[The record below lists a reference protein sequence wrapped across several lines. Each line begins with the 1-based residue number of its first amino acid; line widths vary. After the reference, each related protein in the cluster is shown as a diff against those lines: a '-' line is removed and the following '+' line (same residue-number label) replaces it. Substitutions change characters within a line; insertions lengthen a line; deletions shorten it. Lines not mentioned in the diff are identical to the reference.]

1 MAEKKIEREWILHS
15 DLDKL
20 VDEYDPQYVILISAR
35 NDGKSY
41 AVKYRALKRAIE
53 KGEKFTYLRR
63 YEIDLKRA
71 DPAYYWNDFYK
82 ADNNVVMELTKGQ
95 YNCII
100 AKNRAEF
107 WLANRHG
114 KKVEEGELIGYIH
127 ALSVASSYK
136 SLQFPDVGSIIYEE
150 FVSDRYLYNEPR
162 KMLNYVSTV
171 LRGENKIVW
180 MIGNTISRISPY
192 YREFELTHFNKMQ
205 PGDVDTYDEHYTLED
220 GTETTSR
227 IIVHIPDI
235 KKKGNGIKS
244 MFFGSAAH
252 MIAGQQ
258 WDVEEQPHLMDKRSE
273 YHTMYEM
280 VFDYDQNACYLMTL
294 LQSHKDPG
302 RILWYVEPKT
312 TELQER
318 TRIVCPRL
326 NEKAGPLY
334 TNRFTAISERER
346 KAFRLL
352 DYGRIAYSD
361 NLTGTEFKR
370 ALAMSRTPDNSRE

>member
-1 MAEKKIEREWILHS
+1 MAEKKIEREWILAS

-20 VDEYDPQYVILISAR
+20 VNDYDPQYVMLISAR

-41 AVKYRALKRAIE
+41 AVKYRALERAV
-53 KGEKFTYLRR
+53 KFGEKFTYLRR

-82 ADNNVVMELTKGQ
+82 SNDNVVERLTEGK

-107 WLANRHG
+107 HLAKKEG

-150 FVSDRYLYNEPR
+150 FVSDRFLFGEPR

-171 LRGENKIVW
+171 LRGENKVVW
-180 MIGNTISRISPY
+180 MIGNTITKINPY
-192 YREFELTHFNKMQ
+192 FREFELTGFHKIK
-205 PGDVDTYDEHYTLED
+205 PGEVQIYDQHYALED

-227 IIVHIPDI
+227 VIVHIPDI
-235 KKKGNGIKS
+235 KKKSSGIKS

-258 WDVEEQPHLMDKRSE
+258 WDVEEQPHLIDKRADYS
-273 YHTMYEM
+273 TIYEM
-280 VFDYDQNACYLMTL
+280 VFDYDKNACYLMSL
-294 LQSHKDPG
+294 LQSNKNPD
-302 RILWYVEPKT
+302 RVLWYVEPKT
-312 TELQER
+312 TELQDN
-318 TRIVCPRL
+318 TRIICPRL

-334 TNRFTAISERER
+334 TNRFTPISERER
-346 KAFRLL
+346 KVFRLL

-370 ALAMSRTPDNSRE
+370 ALAMSRTPDNSRD